1 LWTVSYVIIMDGL
14 AIIMIVLSSYLI
26 DVKKMDFWIKPAI
39 VFGSNALVVFVG
51 SGIIGRLMIML
62 KTTNA
67 EGNIVSIKT
76 ALYSGFYVPLAGEL
90 NGSLLFAITN
100 ILFWLA
106 ILWYLYSKK
115 IFVKI

>member
-1 LWTVSYVIIMDGL
+1 MDGL
-14 AIIMIVLSSYLI
+14 AVMMIVLSSYLI
-26 DVKKMDFWIKPAI
+26 DVKKLDFWTKPAI

-51 SGIIGRLMIML
+51 SGIIGRLMYML
-62 KTTNA
+62 KTTDA
-67 EGNIVSIKT
+67 DGAIISIKQ
-76 ALYSGFYVPLAGEL
+76 AMYQGFFVPLAGEL

-100 ILFWLA
+100 ILAWLA